1 MTEKAHKTLHVKWVR
16 SGIAF
21 TRHQKTMIRSLGLT
35 RLNQVVERPDTAPI
49 RGLVAN
55 LTHLVEIVQA
65 PSRPAWMDVP
75 EYTIHPPEAAPE
87 KPAKPA
93 RKEKAEPKE
102 EAPKAAPKETKAA
115 VHHEKP
121 AKAAKAKT
129 PAKAKAKTAKS
140 DDTKKHKAA
149 EKTKASKKTK
159 K

>member
-1 MTEKAHKTLHVKWVR
+1 MTEKAQKTLHVKWVR

-21 TRHQKTMIRSLGLT
+21 TRHQKNMIRSLGLT

-55 LTHLVEIVQA
+55 LPHLVEIVQA

-93 RKEKAEPKE
+93 RAAKAEVKE
-102 EAPKAAPKETKAA
+102 ETAKPEVKATKAA
-115 VHHEKP
+115 EHHEKP
-121 AKAAKAKT
+121 AKAAKAKA
-129 PAKAKAKTAKS
+129 PAKGKTAKA
-140 DDTKKHKAA
+140 DDGKKHKAA
-149 EKTKASKKTK
+149 DKTKAAKKTK